1 MNCLRCGREVT
12 DDQAFC
18 PQCLELMEKH
28 PVRPDTVVKLPQRR
42 DTTIKKA
49 PPRKKVLT
57 AEEQVVRLKR
67 KNRWLTV
74 ILCVILAVSLLLAYG
89 APTWAAEHQA
99 ALIVAL
105 ILSVLYP
112 LLVWGSKLYGWWQE
126 EQYLRGKLLAS
137 ATPLYSIEDMKDSRY
152 DEYGL

>member
-1 MNCLRCGREVT
+1 M
-12 DDQAFC
+12 
-18 PQCLELMEKH
+18 
-28 PVRPDTVVKLPQRR
+28 
-42 DTTIKKA
+42 KA
-49 PPRKKVLT
+49 PSLWVQLLIAILAIGSLP
-57 AEEQVVRLKR
+57 
-67 KNRWLTV
+67 TV
-74 ILCVILAVSLLLAYG
+74 ISLLVRIHLLPLAVSLLLAYG

-137 ATPLYSIEDMKDSRY
+137 ATPLYSIEDTQDSRY